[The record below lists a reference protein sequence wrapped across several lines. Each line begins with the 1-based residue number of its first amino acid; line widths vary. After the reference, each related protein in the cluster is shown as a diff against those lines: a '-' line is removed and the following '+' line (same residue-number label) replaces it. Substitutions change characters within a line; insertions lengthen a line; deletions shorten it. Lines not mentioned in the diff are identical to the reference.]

1 MVDRPAP
8 DALYIRLAVTD
19 LQIDK
24 KKCNLLA
31 YTPVGFVVEVGVKA
45 LQGLMDKYD
54 VLDMALQIE
63 CQDSVTQAVLAAG
76 VIERGKSADAK
87 KAISFDM
94 MAAATNEFAER
105 CACRL
110 DNGHVMAAQRI
121 DCTDPVA
128 RKARPKVVSL

>member
-8 DALYIRLAVTD
+8 DALCIRLAVTD

-63 CQDSVTQAVLAAG
+63 CQDSVTQSVLAAG

-94 MAAATNEFAER
+94 MAAATNEFA
-105 CACRL
+105 
-110 DNGHVMAAQRI
+110 
-121 DCTDPVA
+121 
-128 RKARPKVVSL
+128 